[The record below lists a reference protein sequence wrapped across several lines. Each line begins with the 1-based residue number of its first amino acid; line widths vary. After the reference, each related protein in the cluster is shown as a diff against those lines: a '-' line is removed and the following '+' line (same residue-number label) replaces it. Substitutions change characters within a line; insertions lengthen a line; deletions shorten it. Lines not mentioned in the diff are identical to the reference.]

1 MKQYR
6 SLKDNTVVMEE
17 DALDYVLDKLGIE
30 LIPTNDIEQEEFK
43 EMVVEW
49 YFSANWIEE
58 EIDEDI
64 QNLEYELEMADR
76 EYQDKLDREWGLV

>member
-17 DALDYVLDKLGIE
+17 AALDYVLDKLGIE

-43 EMVVEW
+43 EMIVEW

-64 QNLEYELEMADR
+64 QNLEYELERADR

>member
-43 EMVVEW
+43 EMIVEW
-49 YFSANWIEE
+49 YFSANWIKEE
-58 EIDEDI
+58 CDEDI
-64 QNLEYELEMADR
+64 PNLEYELEMADR